1 MKGRATRGA
10 SLLSAIVALGCR
22 APEQKPGFVAMP
34 QMYESL
40 SYKPYDPN
48 PATRSGQT
56 LMVPPPGTVVLGG
69 ASFDYG
75 PGPEE
80 ARRAGRELRNPL
92 AADEA
97 SLRRGRKVFD
107 TVCSVCHG
115 PAGLGDGPI
124 IGRFPNPPSLVA
136 ERARQ
141 LPDGQVFHI
150 ITRGQGIMPAHA
162 VQVLPQDRW
171 RVVLYLRQLQRAAP
185 SPAAPSPAVA
195 AQVSAP

>member
-115 PAGLGDGPI
+115 PAGLGDGWREP
-124 IGRFPNPPSLVA
+124 A
-136 ERARQ
+136 E
-141 LPDGQVFHI
+141 PE
-150 ITRGQGIMPAHA
+150 PAYA
-162 VQVLPQDRW
+162 
-171 RVVLYLRQLQRAAP
+171 LYRPVR
-185 SPAAPSPAVA
+185 SPATTVDGKRGTSRAEARSET
-195 AQVSAP
+195 